1 MREVKARPWCR
12 TCGLLTEYADTR
24 DVRKEYGP
32 SWPFDAEADAA
43 PGLLS
48 LPLAAVAVC
57 ACRAG
62 YSVEGGEA
70 PCTLFA
76 PRL

>member
-12 TCGLLTEYADTR
+12 TCGLLTEYAESADIR
-24 DVRKEYGP
+24 SEYGP
-32 SWPFDAEADAA
+32 SWPFEVGAEDV

-48 LPLAAVAVC
+48 QPIAPVSVC

-62 YSVEGGEA
+62 HSVEGGEA
-70 PCTLFA
+70 PCALFA